1 MTDLTMDPGIGGRL
15 SAGSM
20 PLPAGA
26 GPAAWMPGV
35 GTAERF
41 SLKPFWVPI
50 LVLALRFA
58 PGGINHLAYL
68 FLFCYAFAGR
78 RQAILSLYLLCL
90 CNVATHAFGGP
101 PGLAAIYRHL
111 ITFAAAASMMVV
123 HVGGQP
129 RSCATG
135 AIAATAGLCTLLF
148 GHSLTLSENSP
159 VSLLKVFSFTLV
171 ILTLLIG
178 WSKLN
183 QRDRALLERQIW
195 GTLIGLTVLG
205 FPLAFTGYGY
215 VTTKIGFQGLLSHS
229 QTLGPVMGVLA
240 VFLLMTWMTMRRFS
254 WLTVVVMLLALASVY
269 FSAARIGAL
278 VVVAGMTAGMLSGIA
293 IRFRNAPRVL
303 KRRLVLV
310 ATAAVMVLIV
320 AGPRIAAIVQDFVA
334 KGDVQDYG
342 QPGVSL
348 SEEAMQSRG
357 FLIEA
362 MMRNIERKP
371 LTGIGF
377 GVAMEGGSSGR
388 IERDPIF
395 GLPIMATV
403 EKGVMPIALVEEL
416 GIPFASLFALWFLML
431 FVMAARG
438 GAVNLA
444 LFTAALTTN
453 VAEACFF
460 SPGGMGL
467 FFLVVITMAATGGP
481 AAARDR
487 RLLQQR
493 YEPPLPLA
501 A

>member
-1 MTDLTMDPGIGGRL
+1 MTGLAVGSGIGARL
-15 SAGSM
+15 SGGSM
-20 PLPAGA
+20 PLPVGA
-26 GPAAWMPGV
+26 GPVGWMPGV
-35 GTAERF
+35 GTASRF

-58 PGGINHLAYL
+58 PGGFGHLAYL

-111 ITFAAAASMMVV
+111 ITLAATASVMVL
-123 HVGGQP
+123 HVGAPP
-129 RSCATG
+129 RSCAPG
-135 AIAATAGLCTLLF
+135 AIAATAGLGTLLL
-148 GHSLTLSENSP
+148 GHSLSLSENSAL
-159 VSLLKVFSFTLV
+159 SLLKALSFTLV
-171 ILTLLIG
+171 ILTLLVG

-183 QRDRALLERQIW
+183 QRDRALLQLQIW
-195 GTLIGLTVLG
+195 GTLIGLTVLA

-240 VFLLMTWMTMRRFS
+240 VFLLMTWMTIRRFS
-254 WLTVVVMLLALASVY
+254 WLTMVVTLIALASVF
-269 FSAARIGAL
+269 FSRARIGA
-278 VVVAGMTAGMLSGIA
+278 VVVAAGMVVGMLTGIA
-293 IRFRNAPRVL
+293 IRFRDAPRVL
-303 KRRLVLV
+303 AQRMAVAATMIVL
-310 ATAAVMVLIV
+310 ALIV
-320 AGPRIAAIVQDFVA
+320 AGPQIITAAQEFVA
-334 KGDVQDYG
+334 KHNQEDPG
-342 QPGVSL
+342 QPGASL

-377 GVAMEGGSSGR
+377 GVATEGGSSG
-388 IERDPIF
+388 EVQRDPIL
-395 GLPIMATV
+395 GLPIMAAV
-403 EKGVMPIALVEEL
+403 EKGVMPIALAEEL
-416 GIPFASLFALWFLML
+416 GVPFASLFALWFLML

-438 GAVNLA
+438 GPINAAV
-444 LFTAALTTN
+444 FTAALISN

-467 FFLVVITMAATGGP
+467 FFMVVVTMAATSGP
-481 AAARDR
+481 AAVRDR

-493 YEPPLPLA
+493 HAPPLPLA